1 MKIKILTLFPEM
13 FPNVLKNSILGRA
26 EKNNI
31 IEFEFINIRDYSI
44 GNYKKVDDYPFGG
57 GNGMVMMP
65 KPVTDALIAA
75 GAEKGNVVYMSPR
88 GEKVSESL
96 LREFADKDE
105 LTILCGHYEGV
116 DQRIIDYWQM
126 QEVSIGDYVLT
137 GGELPAMVFI
147 DALAR
152 LLPDV
157 LTKEGASTEESIY
170 SGLLEYPQYTKPRE
184 FEGICVPEV
193 LLNGNHKLIELWK
206 FEEALKITKER
217 RPDLFATYIEKNKKN
232 FTKDE
237 IKIVNNLV
245 NDIKKL

>member
-1 MKIKILTLFPEM
+1 
-13 FPNVLKNSILGRA
+13 
-26 EKNNI
+26 
-31 IEFEFINIRDYSI
+31 
-44 GNYKKVDDYPFGG
+44 
-57 GNGMVMMP
+57 
-65 KPVTDALIAA
+65 
-75 GAEKGNVVYMSPR
+75 
-88 GEKVSESL
+88 
-96 LREFADKDE
+96 
-105 LTILCGHYEGV
+105 
-116 DQRIIDYWQM
+116 M